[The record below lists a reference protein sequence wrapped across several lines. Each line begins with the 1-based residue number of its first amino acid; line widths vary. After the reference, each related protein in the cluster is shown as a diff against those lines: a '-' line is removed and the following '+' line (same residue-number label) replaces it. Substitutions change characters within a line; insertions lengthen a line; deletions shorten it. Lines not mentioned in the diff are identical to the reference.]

1 MSNAS
6 INFRVNDTGVSS
18 YMERMRQSASQ
29 MTANLIRDAQR
40 QTDVAKD
47 QLRLIQQQIALIERR
62 SRLDREA
69 AEQAVRSNRDQ
80 RISGIERRGQTI
92 DNLADENKRR
102 FNAGEIS
109 RDEFLQR
116 RRRIEGLAQRNT
128 VENISTQ
135 SDERLVEVREQ
146 ARQSQLLANYMR
158 ENIDTIR
165 LTSHEELLQMRRG
178 DEALVDAVD
187 ESDEPANRLANQLAS
202 QQHIEEQ
209 AREGERDR
217 DKRENPMLAM
227 ANGVMIDRIGA
238 MVANIPQTRNE
249 LDYVKPMLALAG
261 TLMGGLAGNLIDMV
275 TGSKV
280 LGTGIGQ
287 TQFGALGIQ
296 IGEKLGEFA
305 GSAIERSFQSREEL
319 TTSNY
324 ALQALIGKDLGMAG
338 FRVGD
343 GSTGTISKYDQDYS
357 RYGLD
362 YKETSRLMYETA
374 SRKGSSSQLG
384 RDSENIVAMQQ
395 GWGVK
400 QDTSMSMLELVRSN
414 RDGDKNLVNIIGG
427 VLQKGQGTIFKDGDR
442 AFLNEFL
449 MRNYSQLQKTL
460 LSTQSRVSSG
470 TTMDILGRFNSIGGE
485 FSAQDSRSTG
495 LINQIQGS
503 LANPNSDNMKALAFT
518 VMRRKNPKMGIAGLL
533 EEQQKG
539 LASPTYLKSMLGSI
553 DEMGGDRDMRIMN
566 VAGMFGL
573 QDNMAAARRIYD
585 NRGKLMSGQISLA
598 ELKGTGAYSQD
609 SVRQLGEEQTGK
621 YTKSTAEI
629 ENAFIDSAVKGVT
642 VVGEKMADLMGDM
655 MDGMKRYVKAK
666 FDEMMQEI
674 KGGKENT
681 TKPRAE
687 IFKTPKSRAEAAK
700 NGLNSDGSLRMNSV
714 ANKF

>member
-1 MSNAS
+1 
-6 INFRVNDTGVSS
+6 
-18 YMERMRQSASQ
+18 
-29 MTANLIRDAQR
+29 
-40 QTDVAKD
+40 
-47 QLRLIQQQIALIERR
+47 
-62 SRLDREA
+62 
-69 AEQAVRSNRDQ
+69 
-80 RISGIERRGQTI
+80 
-92 DNLADENKRR
+92 
-102 FNAGEIS
+102 
-109 RDEFLQR
+109 
-116 RRRIEGLAQRNT
+116 
-128 VENISTQ
+128 
-135 SDERLVEVREQ
+135 
-146 ARQSQLLANYMR
+146 
-158 ENIDTIR
+158 
-165 LTSHEELLQMRRG
+165 MRRG

-249 LDYVKPMLALAG
+249 LDYVKPKLALAG

>member
-47 QLRLIQQQIALIERR
+47 QLRLIQQQITLIERR

-92 DNLADENKRR
+92 DSLADENKRR

-109 RDEFLQR
+109 REEFLQR

-128 VENISTQ
+128 VEAISSQ
-135 SDERLVEVREQ
+135 SDERLAEVREQ

-275 TGSKV
+275 TGSKI

-305 GSAIERSFQSREEL
+305 GSAIERSFQSREQL
-319 TTSNY
+319 TSSNY
-324 ALQALIGKDLGMAG
+324 ALQALVGKDLGMAG

-343 GSTGTISKYDQDYS
+343 GSTGVISKYNQDYS

-362 YKETSRLMYETA
+362 YKEVSQLMYETA

-400 QDTSMSMLELVRSN
+400 QDTSMSMLELIRSN

-553 DEMGGDRDMRIMN
+553 DEMGGDRDMKIMN

-666 FDEMMQEI
+666 FDEMMKEI
-674 KGGKENT
+674 KGPKENKT
-681 TKPRAE
+681 YTKKEVENMNRA
-687 IFKTPKSRAEAAK
+687 
-700 NGLNSDGSLRMNSV
+700 NGLNADGRLNMSSV